1 LTKKFTKSK
10 IRNDATVLILTGSKN
25 ILTGMTLF
33 FLHSGKQRRNVII
46 IGGVI
51 LAIGLIG
58 MITMG
63 SVVIQDTSNNN
74 LTS

>member
-1 LTKKFTKSK
+1 
-10 IRNDATVLILTGSKN
+10 
-25 ILTGMTLF
+25 MTLF